1 MIKKM
6 DELWIENVVNKARQR
21 MVNKDEKIEMLKYLK
36 KMKKTKNLINTMD
49 GNVKFQKCVMKIG

>member
-6 DELWIENVVNKARQR
+6 DELWIANVVNKARQW

-36 KMKKTKNLINTMD
+36 KMKKKNPRNTID
-49 GNVKFQKCVMKIG
+49 GNVKFQK

>member
-6 DELWIENVVNKARQR
+6 DELWIANVVNKARQW

-36 KMKKTKNLINTMD
+36 KKKKKKNPRNTIN
-49 GNVKFQKCVMKIG
+49 GNVKFQK